1 VYLKNLTLKGFKSF
15 ADTTSLQFEPGIT
28 VVVGPNGSGKSNV
41 VDAVAWVLGAQGPRT
56 LRSTKMDDVIFAGTA
71 GRPALGRAEVS
82 LTIDNGSGQLPLDFP
97 EVTITRTLFRS
108 GASEYA
114 INTVPCRLLDI
125 QELLSDSG
133 VGRTQ
138 HVIVGQGQLDNVLEA
153 RPEERRAIIEEAAG
167 VLKYRRRKEKAERR
181 LAATE
186 ANLVRLSDLAREVRR
201 QLRPLERQADAARR
215 HGGLVE
221 ELRGI
226 QLFLAGRELAS
237 LAARRGD
244 NDQVRRR
251 LARDEASV
259 RAELATLDAEVEV
272 SEGRLAAAGAED
284 GAEDLSRAERL
295 REQARGLAAVLAERR
310 RGAEQARTAALDET
324 VVATLESEASRL
336 RAELDALG
344 GEARDLEPLLAQLVD
359 AEAALR
365 AEREAFE
372 NEMPLEGSTGSAE
385 QGRRAAEARA
395 ELSALRTAGERGEA
409 ECARARA
416 RLVAL
421 EQRGAE
427 MKAEEADLAT
437 RQGRGRADRDTAEAE
452 AAAAGERLARA
463 EAGLAAALDQ
473 LRHADAEHNSWR
485 ARAAALTAAID
496 EARARA
502 GVERLAGVAEVA
514 GTLLELVDV
523 DPGWEAAFE
532 AAAAGA
538 LAAVVVGGGSDGA
551 RRCLERLREGGTGS
565 VLALG
570 SGLAPPTPTTPTTP
584 PGGEAVRD
592 HVQPRHPE
600 VAPLLDR
607 LVGSAVCVGGGDGD
621 AWRRALDAATAAPG
635 AVVVTRAG
643 DRFAADGWRVGSA
656 TTGASRGALEE
667 ARERAEVAAA
677 EAGRAEEHR
686 EVARVALDQARRA
699 EADAARRTQELAG
712 ELRTVAEAQ
721 TRVQRALN
729 ATEVEAAELGHQL
742 DGLAATLAH
751 ERARVDELV
760 AALPAL
766 EHDEAAAREH
776 RRAREARRGLLGE
789 QITVAATRRRDA
801 EARAAALGER
811 RSWLQRRLAEVE
823 ARLAGNAAKRAE
835 AQTRRIVLDRRL
847 QDIARLTSCVTDH
860 LAWLDDA
867 SAELRRRRQRHTEAT
882 RAEAERLEGMRRRR
896 RACEQRLEE
905 LRKQGVRVEMEA
917 QELALRTEATEAGL
931 RRDLDVEPGAAHG
944 AVCPPLPEG
953 STASGRARELERE
966 LRLMGPVNPLALEEA
981 AALRERQEFLDGQLD
996 DVKSSRRELARV
1008 IRSVDAEI
1016 VDVFVA
1022 AFADVSANFSR
1033 LFSLLF
1039 PGGQG
1044 SLELTDPSHPLET
1057 GIRVQARPS
1066 GKNVGSISLLSG
1078 GERSLTALAYLF
1090 AVFRSRPSPFYILDE
1105 VEAALD
1111 DVNLH
1116 RFLDLVGEFRREAQL
1131 LIVSHQQRTMETA
1144 DVLYGVTMA
1153 PGGASGVVSERM
1165 AEAFG

>member
-1 VYLKNLTLKGFKSF
+1 MYLKNLTLKGFKSF
-15 ADTTSLQFEPGIT
+15 ADTTSLHFEPGIT

-97 EVTITRTLFRS
+97 EVTITRTLFRT

-114 INTVPCRLLDI
+114 VNQVPCRLLDI

-138 HVIVGQGQLDNVLEA
+138 HVIVGQGQLDAVLEA

-221 ELRGI
+221 ELGGI
-226 QLFLAGRELAS
+226 RLHLAGRELAS
-237 LAARRGD
+237 LGARRAG
-244 NDQVRRR
+244 NEEGRSR
-251 LARDEASV
+251 LADDEAAV
-259 RAELATLDAEVEV
+259 VADLAGLDVEVE
-272 SEGRLAAAGAED
+272 SASARLGAAGAED
-284 GAEDLSRAERL
+284 RSGDLARAERL

-310 RGAEQARTAALDET
+310 RGAEHSRSAALDET
-324 VVATLESEASRL
+324 VVATLEAQAGRL
-336 RAELDALG
+336 RADLDA
-344 GEARDLEPLLAQLVD
+344 VD
-359 AEAALR
+359 AEAAGLAPALAEVVEVEAAAE
-365 AEREAFE
+365 AERADFE
-372 NEMPLEGSTGSAE
+372 GETSPGGAMGSTE
-385 QGRRAAEARA
+385 LRRGAAEARA
-395 ELSALRTAGERGEA
+395 ELIALNSAGERGEA

-416 RLVAL
+416 RLVSL
-421 EQRGAE
+421 EQRASDLTSEGSELGA
-427 MKAEEADLAT
+427 
-437 RQGRGRADRDTAEAE
+437 RQRRATAEHEAVRTQLK
-452 AAAAGERLARA
+452 AAAVELSRA
-463 EAGLAAALDQ
+463 EVGLAEGLDAL
-473 LRHADAEHNSWR
+473 RRADAEHNSWR
-485 ARAAALTAAID
+485 ARAAALEAAID
-496 EARARA
+496 DARARA

-532 AAAAGA
+532 AAAGAA

-551 RRCLERLREGGTGS
+551 RSCLERLRGEGAGT

-570 SGLAPPTPTTPTTP
+570 AGRPPMQAPAPSA
-584 PGGEAVRD
+584 GEPVRD
-592 HVQPRHPE
+592 HVRPRHPE
-600 VAPLLDR
+600 VGPLLDC
-607 LVGSAVCVGGGDGD
+607 LMGSARCVGGEEAD
-621 AWRRALDAATAAPG
+621 AWLAALDAATAAPD
-635 AVVVTRAG
+635 AVIVTRAG
-643 DRFAADGWRVGSA
+643 DRFAPDGWRVGGG
-656 TTGASRGALEE
+656 TTGASRGALDE
-667 ARERAEVAAA
+667 ARERAAAA
-677 EAGRAEEHR
+677 AVEASEAEER
-686 EVARVALDQARRA
+686 LGAARVALDSARRA
-699 EADAARRTQELAG
+699 EAETARRLQELAG

-721 TRVQRALN
+721 ARVQRQRE
-729 ATEVEAAELGHQL
+729 ATSTEAGEVRHQL
-742 DGLAATLAH
+742 EGLTATLVGEQAQV
-751 ERARVDELV
+751 AELV
-760 AALPAL
+760 AVLPAL
-766 EHDEAAAREH
+766 EDEEATALKQRQAV
-776 RRAREARRGLLGE
+776 EARRRQLAEL
-789 QITVAATRRRDA
+789 VSAATTRRRDV
-801 EARAAALGER
+801 EARVAALHERQSWLQRGLAEVDARLAGDAAQREQAQARRIELDRRLGDIDRLSAFVAGRLAWLGAAVGELGER
-811 RSWLQRRLAEVE
+811 RRIQAEAMRVE
-823 ARLAGNAAKRAE
+823 AE
-835 AQTRRIVLDRRL
+835 
-847 QDIARLTSCVTDH
+847 H
-860 LAWLDDA
+860 L
-867 SAELRRRRQRHTEAT
+867 EGLRRRRRS
-882 RAEAERLEGMRRRR
+882 L
-896 RACEQRLEE
+896 EQRLEE
-905 LRKQGVRVEMEA
+905 LRARLAQAGMEA
-917 QELALRTEATEAGL
+917 QELALRTEATVEAL
-931 RRDLDVEPGAAHG
+931 RRDLDVEPEAAHG
-944 AVCPPLPEG
+944 AVCPPLAEG
-953 STASGRARELERE
+953 ATAAGRARELERE

-981 AALRERQEFLDGQLD
+981 TALRERQEFLDGQLD
-996 DVKSSRRELARV
+996 DVKSSRRELAKV

-1022 AFADVSANFSR
+1022 AFADVSANFSH

-1039 PGGQG
+1039 PGGEG

-1057 GIRVQARPS
+1057 GIRVRARPS
-1066 GKNVGSISLLSG
+1066 GKNVRSISLLSG

-1153 PGGASGVVSERM
+1153 PGGASDVVSERM
-1165 AEAFG
+1165 AQTLS